1 MKNRILPGRPTR
13 RLKYRSLTI
22 ACALL
27 TLPCPVFAALGG
39 DASSV
44 QADSVHMQASLRTT
58 QAAAA
63 QGAAYTV
70 HELRSP
76 SGVVVREYAA
86 ASGKVFGV
94 AWQGPWLPDLHQL
107 LGSYFEAYQ
116 QAMQARDA
124 GRAGRR
130 PVHIEIPGLV
140 VTLSGHLRS
149 YTGQAFVPENLPQG
163 MSAEEVK

>member
-1 MKNRILPGRPTR
+1 MKNRILPGQPAR
-13 RLKYRSLTI
+13 RLKSHGLAIT
-22 ACALL
+22 CALL

-39 DASSV
+39 DATSV
-44 QADSVHMQASLRTT
+44 QADSVHMQASLRTS

-63 QGAAYTV
+63 QGGTYTV

-76 SGVVVREYAA
+76 SGVVVREYAS

-107 LGSYFEAYQ
+107 LGNYFEAYQ

-140 VTLSGHLRS
+140 VNLNGHLRS
-149 YTGQAFVPENLPQG
+149 YSGRAYVPENLPQG